1 MKKNRHVCKHLFSY
15 YSNRFITVPKLKVN
29 YKFQEE
35 IEMAEAKLKIVGGAT
50 DVGDEE
56 LRLWL
61 DDYLKKHTHIS
72 TQELSRSDHI
82 GVSRTAL
89 DAYLKGIYF
98 IPKEDG
104 GLGVSPKTTKI
115 EDKIRAYRETV
126 EGTIRHGYTNSFL
139 ETRSWMQFQHACKT
153 AIEEN
158 AIVVVY
164 AKPGVG
170 KSRSLLEYST
180 KKMTTMPIQILCSAN
195 ITTRYFVMKIAREV
209 GLDDK
214 APTAQLE
221 DRIAEKLKRNPRP
234 IFVDQANYLNEKAL
248 GTVCYIWEKTRIP
261 FVLIGTKN
269 LFDLF
274 NTSRLTE
281 DVREQLSSRVAMHY
295 PLMELSIEEVKTICK
310 RALGEHATDASVAKL
325 FNVTH
330 GNHRHLDML
339 IPRINASARANAE
352 GLNEGSVLMTDIIE
366 RASSRIMVG

>member
-1 MKKNRHVCKHLFSY
+1 
-15 YSNRFITVPKLKVN
+15 
-29 YKFQEE
+29 
-35 IEMAEAKLKIVGGAT
+35 MAEAKLKIVGGAT

-56 LRLWL
+56 LRIWFEN
-61 DDYLKKHTHIS
+61 YLKKHPHIS

-89 DAYLKGIYF
+89 DAYLNSTYF
-98 IPKEDG
+98 LAKELG
-104 GLGVSPKTTKI
+104 GLGVNPKTTLI
-115 EDKIRAYRETV
+115 EKKIRAYRERV
-126 EGTIRHGYTNSFL
+126 EGTVRHGYTNSFL

-164 AKPGVG
+164 GKPGLG
-170 KSRSLLEYST
+170 KSRSLQEYST
-180 KKMTTMPIQILCSAN
+180 TKMTTMPIQILCSAN

-221 DRIAEKLKRNPRP
+221 DRIAEKLKRSPRP

-248 GTVCYIWEKTRIP
+248 GTICYIWEKTRIP

-269 LFDLF
+269 LFELF
-274 NTSRLTE
+274 TTSRLTE

-295 PLMELSIEEVKTICK
+295 PLMELSIEEVKAICQ
-310 RALGEHATDASVAKL
+310 RALGEHTTNRAVEKL
-325 FNVTH
+325 FNLTH
-330 GNHRHLDML
+330 GNHRHLDMILPRVSEYATRYHDAL
-339 IPRINASARANAE
+339 INGDAE
-352 GLNEGSVLMTDIIE
+352 ITDAIE
-366 RASSRIMVG
+366 KAGTRIMVD